1 MKFLIYLSLI
11 FLCSELFIAFR
22 KYNFKTKKNNKN
34 DRYSL
39 LFFWIIIPISITLV
53 FMTADYGTWQKHN
66 IIIAF
71 TGGLIAISGLII
83 RWFAI
88 YQLQQQFTVNVSI
101 VDKHQLITG
110 KLYKYVRHP
119 AYLGLWLF
127 AFGLGLAMNS
137 LGSWLI
143 LVTAFSI
150 AIYYRIYIE
159 EQLLEEIFGQQYA
172 DYKKNTPKLFPIK

>member
-11 FLCSELFIAFR
+11 FLFSELFIAFR
-22 KYNFKTKKNNKN
+22 KYNFKTEKSIKK

-39 LFFWIIIPISITLV
+39 LFFWIIIPVSITMA
-53 FMTADYGTWQKHN
+53 FMTAYHETWQKQE
-66 IIIAF
+66 IIIAL
-71 TGGLIAISGLII
+71 TGSLIAFAGLII

-101 VDKHQLITG
+101 VDKHQLVTG

-119 AYLGLWLF
+119 AYLGLWIF

-137 LGSWLI
+137 FVSWLI
-143 LVTAFSI
+143 LITAFSI
-150 AIYYRIYIE
+150 SIYYRIYVE
-159 EQLLEEIFGQQYA
+159 EQLLEKIFGQKYTK
-172 DYKKNTPKLFPIK
+172 YKKTTPKLFPIK

>member
-1 MKFLIYLSLI
+1 MKFLIYLSLV
-11 FLCSELFIAFR
+11 FLCSELLIAIR
-22 KYNFKTKKNNKN
+22 KYNFKTKKSIKK

-39 LFFWIIIPISITLV
+39 LFFWIIIPISIT
-53 FMTADYGTWQKHN
+53 FAFITAYYETWHKREK
-66 IIIAF
+66 IIGI
-71 TGGLIAISGLII
+71 TGGLIAISGLIL

-110 KLYKYVRHP
+110 KLYKFVRHP
-119 AYLGLWLF
+119 AYLGLWIF

-137 LGSWLI
+137 FVSLLI

-150 AIYYRIYIE
+150 SIYYRIYVE
-159 EQLLEEIFGQQYA
+159 EQLLEKIFGQKYIK
-172 DYKKNTPKLFPIK
+172 YKKTTPKLFPIK